1 MISSLT
7 YQLLVPN
14 KYTAY
19 ATVLFLIKFRKVN
32 NKAKPADL
40 NQYFKQE
47 YLEKMEFISKMYRGD
62 EIKSDTYNKYLS
74 DTEYNEIAKK
84 TEITIC
90 EHNSK
95 EFSVDEEVKID
106 FDIKNAQTIN
116 LSIYEINTENYYLL
130 KKAPLNSLI
139 NVEGIIASKSIDIK
153 IEECENP

>member
-32 NKAKPADL
+32 NKAKPEDL

-74 DTEYNEIAKK
+74 DSEYN
-84 TEITIC
+84 
-90 EHNSK
+90 
-95 EFSVDEEVKID
+95 
-106 FDIKNAQTIN
+106 
-116 LSIYEINTENYYLL
+116 
-130 KKAPLNSLI
+130 
-139 NVEGIIASKSIDIK
+139 
-153 IEECENP
+153 